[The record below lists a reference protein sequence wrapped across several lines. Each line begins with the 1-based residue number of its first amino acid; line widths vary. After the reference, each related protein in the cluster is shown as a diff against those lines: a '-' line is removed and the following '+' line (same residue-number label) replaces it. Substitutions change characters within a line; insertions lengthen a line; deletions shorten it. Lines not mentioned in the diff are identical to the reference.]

1 MHVLFKDHVLSQAS
15 PRVRAPAPRYN
26 SCAAPQEFTN
36 EEIDRELYEGILSPG
51 HLLMKHQA
59 PCQLNLFARGAL
71 PVALLAAITGQ
82 CLKQDL
88 KADCCSL
95 PGALTVCAAAVEN
108 EHMRHLTHCTR
119 PPLAQCTEQEFEEDL
134 YTFLT
139 HRGEVELANDL
150 RNKRINW

>member
-1 MHVLFKDHVLSQAS
+1 M
-15 PRVRAPAPRYN
+15 
-26 SCAAPQEFTN
+26 QE
-36 EEIDRELYEGILSPG
+36 EL
-51 HLLMKHQA
+51 
-59 PCQLNLFARGAL
+59 CL
-71 PVALLAAITGQ
+71 PHCSRPSLVQ

-88 KADCCSL
+88 KAERCSL
-95 PGALTVCAAAVEN
+95 SGALTVCAAAVEN

-134 YTFLT
+134 YAFLT